1 MPISSAEKPI
11 RWWGVL
17 AGIGIFL
24 LPILGSISTPF
35 FNVSVAIAIRL
46 LLVAF
51 ILAVFLFAIFKGL
64 ARWCLPTIGLLLGAL
79 WMFGGLQF
87 IGSWLLPW
95 MNNFVRDVNE
105 SFPYA
110 WEAIWNGVFWG
121 GLYLISMLL
130 VLISLLLPPLRPLY
144 RRVRTDW
151 TLVSFTL
158 YGATLFALFI
168 DWDEYTHEEV
178 LVSLSYFFL
187 ALGAVGYLLS
197 KTKTARMIW
206 LLSAAT
212 MAMFTMAVGKFI
224 LVPLQDW
231 PMWFQWHSMESVRWF
246 ESLSSLIEL
255 GWILL
260 VLLAPSLLMLL
271 PPVKDHSVEILGSTK
286 LELENPVESGSS

>member
-11 RWWGVL
+11 RWWRVL

-110 WEAIWNGVFWG
+110 WQAIWNGVFWG

>member
-11 RWWGVL
+11 RWWRVL

-110 WEAIWNGVFWG
+110 WQAIWNGVFWG

-178 LVSLSYFFL
+178 LVSLCYFFL